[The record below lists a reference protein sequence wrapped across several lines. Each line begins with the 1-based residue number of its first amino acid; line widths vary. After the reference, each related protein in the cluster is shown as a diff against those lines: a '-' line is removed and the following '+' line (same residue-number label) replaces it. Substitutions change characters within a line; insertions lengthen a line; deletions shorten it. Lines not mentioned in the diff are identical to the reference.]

1 MLRGGRNHD
10 TIRGGPGQDTLKGG
24 KGKDLLKGKAGRDF
38 LRGGRNDDLLRG
50 GRKQDTIH
58 GGPGQDTIFGGP
70 GQDILN
76 GGPEADQ
83 FMLSSG
89 EDIIQDFTIS
99 DNDTIKAA
107 NNEIIRLIQS
117 GRDLLLTTQGDSIS
131 TVLININRD
140 DLIQSQP
147 DLDWL

>member
-1 MLRGGRNHD
+1 MH
-10 TIRGGPGQDTLKGG
+10 
-24 KGKDLLKGKAGRDF
+24 
-38 LRGGRNDDLLRG
+38 
-50 GRKQDTIH
+50 DTIH

-70 GQDILN
+70 GQDILI
-76 GGPEADQ
+76 GGQGADQ
-83 FMLSSG
+83 FILSTG
-89 EDIIQDFTIS
+89 EDTIQDFTIS

-117 GRDLLLTTQGDSIS
+117 GRDLLLTTQSGSIS